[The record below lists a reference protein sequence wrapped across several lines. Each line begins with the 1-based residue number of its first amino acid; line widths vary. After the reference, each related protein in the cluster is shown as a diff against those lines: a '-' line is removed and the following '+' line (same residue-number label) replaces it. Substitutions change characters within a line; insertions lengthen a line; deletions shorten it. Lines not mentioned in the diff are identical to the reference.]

1 MMSYDVYYSTGGG
14 SMVYGGSDV
23 WVNYWLE
30 NVAPKLDHPS
40 KLLIHRRRPDGFKVN
55 FSSPIEILWQGD
67 DQELFNKYMNE
78 CRRLH
83 ILHGYYTPHKLI
95 TQNQDKLSSVVIH
108 VSVELSL
115 KAGFQL
121 NVPKLKHY
129 SANPQWETRVTEMAD
144 KVIWIGLE
152 DVPLHDRV
160 KDVINIP
167 NFYEFKNNLMCNNSN
182 KVGFAARCETR
193 KAPHFLDGIE
203 SYAFTDVYDWR
214 WWKANYK
221 CLFEKTRLYQFNYR
235 HLDRFY
241 RRQDWGISHSCHLN
255 EPFGY
260 SIFQAFDYGKLPI
273 LQMDWLKDFEYP
285 FRAFTK
291 EQFKQQV
298 DNISELS
305 VKERNDYLNGFRE
318 HLRQWDNKKEW
329 TDKYLEIY
337 NS

>member
-14 SMVYGGSDV
+14 SMIYGGSDV

-160 KDVINIP
+160 NDVINIP

-298 DNISELS
+298 DNISQLS
-305 VKERNDYLNGFRE
+305 VQERNDYLNGFRE

>member
-1 MMSYDVYYSTGGG
+1 
-14 SMVYGGSDV
+14 
-23 WVNYWLE
+23 
-30 NVAPKLDHPS
+30 
-40 KLLIHRRRPDGFKVN
+40 
-55 FSSPIEILWQGD
+55 
-67 DQELFNKYMNE
+67 
-78 CRRLH
+78 
-83 ILHGYYTPHKLI
+83 
-95 TQNQDKLSSVVIH
+95 
-108 VSVELSL
+108 
-115 KAGFQL
+115 
-121 NVPKLKHY
+121 
-129 SANPQWETRVTEMAD
+129 MAD
-144 KVIWIGLE
+144 KVIWIGLK

-182 KVGFAARCETR
+182 KVGFAAICETR

-241 RRQDWGISHSCHLN
+241 RRQDWGISHSCHLD

-273 LQMDWLKDFEYP
+273 LQMDFLKDYEYP

-298 DNISELS
+298 NNISELS
-305 VKERNDYLNGFRE
+305 VKERNEYLDGFRE
-318 HLRQWDNKKEW
+318 YLRQYDNKQEW
-329 TDKYLEIY
+329 VDKYLEIY

>member
-1 MMSYDVYYSTGGG
+1 MSYDVYYSTGGG

-23 WVNYWLE
+23 WVNNWLKE
-30 NVAPKLDHPS
+30 ISPKLEHPS
-40 KLLIHRRRPDGFKVN
+40 KLLIHRRRPDGIKIEFN
-55 FSSPIEILWQGD
+55 SPIEILWQGD
-67 DQELFNKYMNE
+67 DPHKFDKYMNE

-95 TQNQDKLSSVVIH
+95 TQNQDKLSSVVVH
-108 VSVELSL
+108 VSTDLSL

-121 NVPKLKHY
+121 GIPKLKHF
-129 SANPQWETRVTEMAD
+129 SADPKWEKQVTKMAK
-144 KVIWIGLE
+144 KVIWIGL
-152 DVPLHDRV
+152 DKIPLHDEV
-160 KDVINIP
+160 DVIDIP
-167 NFYEFKNNLMCNNSN
+167 NYYEFQNNLQCNESN

-193 KAPHFLDGIE
+193 KSPHFLDGID
-203 SYAFTDVYDWR
+203 SLAFTDIKDWN
-214 WWKANYK
+214 WWRAQYK
-221 CLFEKTRLYQFNYR
+221 CMFEKTRLYQFNYKNI
-235 HLDRFY
+235 HKFY
-241 RRQDWGISHSCHLN
+241 NRQDWGISHSCHLH

-291 EQFKQQV
+291 EQFKHQV

-305 VKERNDYLNGFRE
+305 VKERNNYLNGFRE
-318 HLRQWDNKKEW
+318 YLRRYDNKSEW

-337 NS
+337 NH

>member
-1 MMSYDVYYSTGGG
+1 MSYDVYYSTGGG

-40 KLLIHRRRPDGFKVN
+40 KLLIHRRRPDAFKVN

-95 TQNQDKLSSVVIH
+95 TQNQDKLKSVVIH

-144 KVIWIGLE
+144 KVIWIGLK

-298 DNISELS
+298 DNISQLS
-305 VKERNDYLNGFRE
+305 VQERNDYLNGFRE

>member
-1 MMSYDVYYSTGGG
+1 MSYDVYYSTGGG

-160 KDVINIP
+160 EDVINIP

>member
-1 MMSYDVYYSTGGG
+1 MNYDVYYSTGGG

-95 TQNQDKLSSVVIH
+95 TQNQDKLKSVVIH

-144 KVIWIGLE
+144 KVIWIGLK

-241 RRQDWGISHSCHLN
+241 RRQDWGISLSCHLN

-298 DNISELS
+298 DNISQLS
-305 VKERNDYLNGFRE
+305 VQERNDYLNGFRE

>member
-1 MMSYDVYYSTGGG
+1 MSYDVYYSTGGG

-129 SANPQWETRVTEMAD
+129 SANPQWESRVTEMAE

-152 DVPLHDRV
+152 DVPLHDRI

-241 RRQDWGISHSCHLN
+241 RRQDWGISHSCHLH

-273 LQMDWLKDFEYP
+273 LQLDWLKDFKYP
-285 FRAFTK
+285 FRSFTK
-291 EQFKQQV
+291 EQFKEQV
-298 DNISELS
+298 DRISQLTI
-305 VKERNDYLNGFRE
+305 KERNEYLNNFRE
-318 HLRQWDNKKEW
+318 HLRKYDNKQDW

>member
-1 MMSYDVYYSTGGG
+1 MSYDVYYSTGGG

-40 KLLIHRRRPDGFKVN
+40 KLLIHRRRPDGLKVN

-95 TQNQDKLSSVVIH
+95 TQNQDKLKSVVIH

-167 NFYEFKNNLMCNNSN
+167 NFYEFKKNLMCNNSN

-273 LQMDWLKDFEYP
+273 LQMDWIKDFKYP
-285 FRAFTK
+285 FRSFTK
-291 EQFKQQV
+291 EQFKEQV
-298 DNISELS
+298 DNISSLS
-305 VKERNDYLNGFRE
+305 VQERNDYLDDFRE
-318 HLRQWDNKKEW
+318 YLRRYDNKSEW
-329 TDKYLEIY
+329 SDKYLEIY

>member
-1 MMSYDVYYSTGGG
+1 
-14 SMVYGGSDV
+14 
-23 WVNYWLE
+23 
-30 NVAPKLDHPS
+30 
-40 KLLIHRRRPDGFKVN
+40 
-55 FSSPIEILWQGD
+55 
-67 DQELFNKYMNE
+67 
-78 CRRLH
+78 
-83 ILHGYYTPHKLI
+83 
-95 TQNQDKLSSVVIH
+95 
-108 VSVELSL
+108 
-115 KAGFQL
+115 
-121 NVPKLKHY
+121 
-129 SANPQWETRVTEMAD
+129 
-144 KVIWIGLE
+144 
-152 DVPLHDRV
+152 
-160 KDVINIP
+160 
-167 NFYEFKNNLMCNNSN
+167 MCNNSN

-305 VKERNDYLNGFRE
+305 VQERNDYLNGFRE

>member
-1 MMSYDVYYSTGGG
+1 MSYDVYYSTGGG

-95 TQNQDKLSSVVIH
+95 TQNQDKLKSVVIH

-144 KVIWIGLE
+144 KVIWIGLK

-291 EQFKQQV
+291 EQFKEQV
-298 DNISELS
+298 DNISQLS
-305 VKERNDYLNGFRE
+305 VQERNDYLNGFRE

>member
-1 MMSYDVYYSTGGG
+1 MSYDVYYSTGGG

-95 TQNQDKLSSVVIH
+95 TQNQDKLKSVVIH

-273 LQMDWLKDFEYP
+273 LQMDWIKDFKYP
-285 FRAFTK
+285 FRSFTK
-291 EQFKQQV
+291 EQFKEQV
-298 DNISELS
+298 DNISNLS
-305 VKERNDYLNGFRE
+305 VQERNDYLDDFRE
-318 HLRQWDNKKEW
+318 YLRRYDNKSEW
-329 TDKYLEIY
+329 SDKYLEIY

>member
-1 MMSYDVYYSTGGG
+1 MSYDVYYSTGGG

-83 ILHGYYTPHKLI
+83 ILHGYYTPHKLM
-95 TQNQDKLSSVVIH
+95 TQNQDKLKSVVIH

-298 DNISELS
+298 DNISQLS
-305 VKERNDYLNGFRE
+305 VQERNDYLNGFRE

>member
-1 MMSYDVYYSTGGG
+1 MSYDVYYSTGGG

-160 KDVINIP
+160 EDVINIP

-298 DNISELS
+298 DNISQLS
-305 VKERNDYLNGFRE
+305 VQERNDYLNGFRE

>member
-1 MMSYDVYYSTGGG
+1 MSYDVYYSTGGG

-95 TQNQDKLSSVVIH
+95 TQNQDKLKSVVIH

-121 NVPKLKHY
+121 GIPKLKHF
-129 SANPQWETRVTEMAD
+129 SANPKWEGEVTKMAD
-144 KVIWIGLE
+144 KVIWIGL
-152 DVPLHDRV
+152 DRIPLHDEV
-160 KDVINIP
+160 DVIDIP
-167 NFYEFKNNLMCNNSN
+167 NYYEFQNNLQCNDSN
-182 KVGFAARCETR
+182 VVGFAARCETR
-193 KAPHFLDGIE
+193 KSPHYLDGIK
-203 SYAFTDVYDWR
+203 SMAFTDTKDWN
-214 WWKANYK
+214 WWRAHYK
-221 CLFEKTRLYQFNYR
+221 CMFEKTRLYQFNYKNI
-235 HLDRFY
+235 HRFY
-241 RRQDWGISHSCHLN
+241 GRQDWGISHSCHLN

-273 LQMDWLKDFEYP
+273 LQMDWIKDFKYP
-285 FRAFTK
+285 FRSFTK
-291 EQFKQQV
+291 EQFKEQV
-298 DNISELS
+298 DNISSLS
-305 VKERNDYLNGFRE
+305 VQERNDYLDDFRE
-318 HLRQWDNKKEW
+318 YLRRYDNKSEW
-329 TDKYLEIY
+329 SDKYLEIY

>member
-1 MMSYDVYYSTGGG
+1 MSYDVYYSTGGG

-95 TQNQDKLSSVVIH
+95 TQNKDKLKSVVIH

-298 DNISELS
+298 DNISQLS
-305 VKERNDYLNGFRE
+305 VQERNDYLNGFRE

>member
-1 MMSYDVYYSTGGG
+1 MSYDVYYSTGGG

-95 TQNQDKLSSVVIH
+95 TQNQDKLKSVVIH

-193 KAPHFLDGIE
+193 KAPHFLDGID

-305 VKERNDYLNGFRE
+305 VQERNDYLNGFRE

>member
-14 SMVYGGSDV
+14 SMIYGGSDV

-95 TQNQDKLSSVVIH
+95 TQNQDKLKSVVIH

-298 DNISELS
+298 DNISQLS
-305 VKERNDYLNGFRE
+305 VQERNDYLNGFRE

>member
-1 MMSYDVYYSTGGG
+1 MSYDVYYSTGGG

-40 KLLIHRRRPDGFKVN
+40 KLLIHRRRPNGLKVN

-95 TQNQDKLSSVVIH
+95 TQNQDKLKSVVIH

-121 NVPKLKHY
+121 DVPKLKHY
-129 SANPQWETRVTEMAD
+129 SANPQWESRVTEMAD

-152 DVPLHDRV
+152 DVPLHDRI

-167 NFYEFKNNLMCNNSN
+167 NFYEFKHNLMCNNSN

-291 EQFKQQV
+291 KQFKQQV
-298 DNISELS
+298 DNISQLS
-305 VKERNDYLNGFRE
+305 VQERNDYLNGFRE

>member
-1 MMSYDVYYSTGGG
+1 MSYDVYYSTGGG

-95 TQNQDKLSSVVIH
+95 TQNQDKLKSVVIH

-144 KVIWIGLE
+144 KVIWIGLK

-273 LQMDWLKDFEYP
+273 LQMDWLKDFKYP
-285 FRAFTK
+285 FRSFTK
-291 EQFKQQV
+291 EQFEEQV

>member
-1 MMSYDVYYSTGGG
+1 MSYDVYYSTGGG

-144 KVIWIGLE
+144 KVISIGLK

-273 LQMDWLKDFEYP
+273 LQMDWIKDFKYP
-285 FRAFTK
+285 FRSFTK
-291 EQFKQQV
+291 EQFKEQV
-298 DNISELS
+298 DNISSLS
-305 VKERNDYLNGFRE
+305 VQERNDYLDDFRE
-318 HLRQWDNKKEW
+318 YLRRYDNKSEW
-329 TDKYLEIY
+329 SDKYLEIY

>member
-1 MMSYDVYYSTGGG
+1 MSYDVYYSTGGG

-95 TQNQDKLSSVVIH
+95 TQNQDKLKSVVIH

-144 KVIWIGLE
+144 KVIWIGLK

-298 DNISELS
+298 DNISQIS
-305 VKERNDYLNGFRE
+305 VQERNDYLNGFRE
-318 HLRQWDNKKEW
+318 YLRQWDNKKEW

>member
-1 MMSYDVYYSTGGG
+1 MSYDVYYSTGGG

-95 TQNQDKLSSVVIH
+95 TQNQDKLKSVVIH

-121 NVPKLKHY
+121 DVPKLKHY
-129 SANPQWETRVTEMAD
+129 SANPQWESRVTEMAD

-152 DVPLHDRV
+152 DVPLHDRI

-305 VKERNDYLNGFRE
+305 VQERNDYLNEFRE

>member
-1 MMSYDVYYSTGGG
+1 MSYDVYYSTGGG

-95 TQNQDKLSSVVIH
+95 TQNQDKLKSVVIH

>member
-1 MMSYDVYYSTGGG
+1 MSYDVYYSTGGG

-95 TQNQDKLSSVVIH
+95 TQNQDKLKSVVIH

-305 VKERNDYLNGFRE
+305 VQERNDYLNGFRE

>member
-160 KDVINIP
+160 EDVINIP

>member
-1 MMSYDVYYSTGGG
+1 MSYDVYYSTGGG

-95 TQNQDKLSSVVIH
+95 TQNQDKLKSVVIH

-129 SANPQWETRVTEMAD
+129 SANPQWETRVTDMAD

-160 KDVINIP
+160 EDVINIP

-298 DNISELS
+298 DNISQLS
-305 VKERNDYLNGFRE
+305 VQERNDYLNGFRE
-318 HLRQWDNKKEW
+318 HLRQWDNKKQW

>member
-1 MMSYDVYYSTGGG
+1 MSYDVYYSTGGG

-95 TQNQDKLSSVVIH
+95 TQNQDKLKSVVIH

-144 KVIWIGLE
+144 KVIWIGLK

-298 DNISELS
+298 DNISQLS
-305 VKERNDYLNGFRE
+305 VQERNDYLNGFRE